1 MSLFWFLVYL
11 FRDQISQY
19 LELGNFQVAN
29 INFIT
34 ITNKLLEYILR
45 SNA

>member
-11 FRDQISQY
+11 FRDPISQY

>member
-11 FRDQISQY
+11 FRDQIRQY

-29 INFIT
+29 INFII
-34 ITNKLLEYILR
+34 ITNKLFWMYTP
-45 SNA
+45 